1 MVASVYVLLPFQ
13 GVRLPFYLIPRAL
26 PWAMECCPFRAQPF
40 LHWLWLWLSLRPP
53 TVGSFQSLTVGS
65 SLFTLCWLWL
75 SFQPPTV
82 GSSLFTLRSSLNFPL
97 FFCSFRKMRYLC
109 RWTSWRIVP
118 QAHDADASKPQSTPS
133 LLQVFQLATK
143 EVRVG
148 NEARH
153 NKGVYLTLCLRRT
166 ESRKFTI

>member
-1 MVASVYVLLPFQ
+1 MPHLRVPNAPCLLHLQAF
-13 GVRLPFYLIPRAL
+13 
-26 PWAMECCPFRAQPF
+26 C
-40 LHWLWLWLSLRPP
+40 
-53 TVGSFQSLTVGS
+53 
-65 SLFTLCWLWL
+65 
-75 SFQPPTV
+75 
-82 GSSLFTLRSSLNFPL
+82 PL

-109 RWTSWRIVP
+109 RWTSWRIAP

-153 NKGVYLTLCLRRT
+153 NEGVYLTLCLRRT
-166 ESRKFTI
+166 EIFQNHQYQSLELSNGRCPGCDYITSCMVYSKSSLRLLGVACSCKTDAMRGFGFSYRRGLLTLSVQL